1 MDYDFDYEPS
11 EKELG
16 DLIERWETAWE
27 EFLEERAADEQPY
40 KYPLPKK
47 LIDPIDRG
55 SNPREQRYIDSH
67 WSFRFTLTE
76 TDIQFLIQIGATWED
91 TEARAQIEKLDWY
104 KWMGSM
110 WFQGL
115 IRQQGTPEEQA
126 RLKQMREEDHRETQ
140 RQFEFEKERMAL
152 AKRISK
158 HAPPTGWKQ

>member
-55 SNPREQRYIDSH
+55 DVRFDLFDLPR
-67 WSFRFTLTE
+67 
-76 TDIQFLIQIGATWED
+76 
-91 TEARAQIEKLDWY
+91 
-104 KWMGSM
+104 
-110 WFQGL
+110 
-115 IRQQGTPEEQA
+115 GTTR
-126 RLKQMREEDHRETQ
+126 RLPLVRP
-140 RQFEFEKERMAL
+140 L
-152 AKRISK
+152 AELSDPR
-158 HAPPTGWKQ
+158 PTH